1 MKRLAEKAAALS
13 IHTRK
18 VLISELKEESAASA
32 YRGALFEADV
42 IDRLVCGSIF
52 QVVKCSSEEEGA
64 RQEISMELS
73 DTKRRNPM
81 VMHSLDSLDVLEV
94 LDRIVVPDARNFE
107 SVDAFRV
114 SSTPVFSANSSSN
127 CSPQYEIVGYQMTVD
142 KNHPIKYRCVQ
153 EIVEKV
159 KGSVPPNAVV
169 LCVVVFV
176 VPDDVQ
182 TEYSAPQKNLKIDGS
197 VRKTR
202 GDATLSDHNQ
212 YRLVIN
218 Y

>member
-1 MKRLAEKAAALS
+1 LS
-13 IHTRK
+13 IHKRK

-42 IDRLVCGSIF
+42 IDRLVCGGTF
-52 QVVKCSSEEEGA
+52 RVVKCGSEDEGA
-64 RQEISMELS
+64 RQEISVELS
-73 DTKRRNPM
+73 GTERRYPM
-81 VMHSLDSLDVLEV
+81 VSLDSLNVLEA
-94 LDRIVVPDARNFE
+94 LDRITVPDARNFE

-114 SSTPVFSANSSSN
+114 SSTPVFSATSGN
-127 CSPQYEIVGYQMTVD
+127 CSPQYEIVGYQMTVG
-142 KNHPIKYRCVQ
+142 KSHPIKYMGVQ
-153 EIVEKV
+153 DIVEKV

-169 LCVVVFV
+169 SRVVVFV

-182 TEYSAPQKNLKIDGS
+182 AEYSAPQRILKIDGS

-202 GDATLSDHNQ
+202 LDAALSDRNQ